1 MPMGGVSS
9 GNVGISPA
17 SNLKPLLMPERGG
30 GAGGRRHFVFL
41 SSQHSFEMKSGEFA
55 AYRLIFEPQEVAEVE
70 IAIAQRHG
78 GVTLLEVAPR
88 RADLVP
94 HLQFRPINL
103 EMAINSNLYT
113 E

>member
-1 MPMGGVSS
+1 M
-9 GNVGISPA
+9 
-17 SNLKPLLMPERGG
+17 
-30 GAGGRRHFVFL
+30 FL

>member
-17 SNLKPLLMPERGG
+17 SNLKPLLIPEGRGKK
-30 GAGGRRHFVFL
+30 RRHFVFIT
-41 SSQHSFEMKSGEFA
+41 SQHSFEMKSGEFA

-94 HLQFRPINL
+94 HLQFRPLNL
-103 EMAINSNLYT
+103 EIAINSNLYT

>member
-1 MPMGGVSS
+1 M
-9 GNVGISPA
+9 
-17 SNLKPLLMPERGG
+17 
-30 GAGGRRHFVFL
+30 FL

-94 HLQFRPINL
+94 HLQFRPIWKL
-103 EMAINSNLYT
+103 LLIQICILSECFKLVWGFFICTKMDISISCVTGVSVKAIHQG
-113 E
+113 